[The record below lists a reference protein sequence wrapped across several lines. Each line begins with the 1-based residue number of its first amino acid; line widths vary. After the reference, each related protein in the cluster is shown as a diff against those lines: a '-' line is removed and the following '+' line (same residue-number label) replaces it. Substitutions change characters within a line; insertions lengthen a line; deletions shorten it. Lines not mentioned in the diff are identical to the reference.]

1 MRKWHLRPF
10 TVGKGFVLGES
21 LFGGAKLPTNA
32 DSDKYKGSGYSI
44 WFDTRRSFPLSDRS
58 RCRNKAIIFGTDMSS
73 WLLIDNKK
81 RYIFI
86 LSKGRRNDLDDTSL
100 AAEKEYAINF
110 TELPKYFCLNFHYNG
125 ANSYICVNGVEI

>member
-1 MRKWHLRPF
+1 
-10 TVGKGFVLGES
+10 
-21 LFGGAKLPTNA
+21 
-32 DSDKYKGSGYSI
+32 
-44 WFDTRRSFPLSDRS
+44 
-58 RCRNKAIIFGTDMSS
+58 MSS

-125 ANSYICVNGVEI
+125 ANSYICVNEVEI